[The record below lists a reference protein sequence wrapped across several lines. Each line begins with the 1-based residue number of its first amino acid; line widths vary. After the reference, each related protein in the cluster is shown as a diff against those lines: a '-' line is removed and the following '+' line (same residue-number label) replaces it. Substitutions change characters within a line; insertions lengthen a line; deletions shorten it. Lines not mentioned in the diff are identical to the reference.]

1 MPDYLL
7 KVEFILFECL
17 QDLTGGS
24 PIFNLAV
31 TSYIADVSTIESRT
45 ARLCFVS
52 AVTSFGFM
60 VGGPLGTRIRAGF
73 GYVSLF
79 GVNIGLATLALL
91 YSIFVLK
98 DSIEMVNPGRRE
110 EIEMEKAKADIKC
123 DRCKSLEECQTI
135 LAQISKFLFDGQI
148 LTPK

>member
-1 MPDYLL
+1 MKNVEGTFPVQTDRGIPDFLI

-31 TSYIADVSTIESRT
+31 TSYISDVSSIESRT

-60 VGGPLGTRIRAGF
+60 VGGPLGTRIRAVF

-79 GVNIGLATLALL
+79 GINIGLATIAIL

-98 DSIEMVNPGRRE
+98 DSIELVGQERRE
-110 EIEMEKAKADIKC
+110 QIEMEKAKADIKC
-123 DRCKSLEECQTI
+123 NRR
-135 LAQISKFLFDGQI
+135 KFNLQ
-148 LTPK
+148 

>member
-1 MPDYLL
+1 MKNVEGTCPVQTDRGIPDYLI

-31 TSYIADVSTIESRT
+31 TSYISDVSSIESRT

-60 VGGPLGTRIRAGF
+60 VGGPLGTRIRAVF

-79 GVNIGLATLALL
+79 GINLGLATIAIL

-98 DSIEMVNPGRRE
+98 DSIEMVEPERRE

-123 DRCKSLEECQTI
+123 NRCKLQ
-135 LAQISKFLFDGQI
+135 K
-148 LTPK
+148 